1 MSLYNDLVPRDL
13 KSGTLCVNNRFAYL
27 KIPDQVVKDIFNRFK
42 ELCPNKSFVL
52 VPIFKENS
60 PFPDPVGA
68 HITVASVYDC
78 NQDPSL
84 LERIAD
90 FEGSVFPIDC
100 VSIKVVTPTHWKFM
114 ELVAICTVASKALKR
129 IQQLFNLKGEHE
141 PHFTF
146 AVMPKSNSPVEPIA
160 KTIPNA
166 CIGASCLRDE
176 DINYSLLNTMFELF
190 QTRMFQDKSGRVE
203 TLIRLMVKKSEDS
216 LLEIFAHIKA
226 EDIITEHLNIA
237 IEANHKRLIVHFDH
251 ILESSSVSR
260 PKDKFFIPD
269 PFTKFDFISD
279 ALRYSETEYLALDA
293 LDDLKAEDV
302 RYEHIE
308 LACLKGYLDVV
319 NLLLSKYLEKQAI
332 CNDGR
337 EKALPIAQEK
347 NDSPR
352 WSGRLP
358 VSEVFIQEKI
368 MRMSNISQE
377 LAYLAFETSE
387 LCAADELS
395 RLDPSK
401 ITLELIEMA
410 YRKGFLMVG
419 NMLKR
424 NYQAHQESL
433 RITFAPTAKEE
444 EDAIEYD
451 LDSTAEQEE
460 DFDDFIPSDFD
471 EVEVPLRNRK
481 IKKQNDVTSLMIG
494 RFDDIGVLKK
504 VRRISRSKFEVSHV
518 LMALKQ
524 DLVKT
529 SDYLKKVLV

>member
-27 KIPDQVVKDIFNRFK
+27 KIPDQVVKDIFKRFK

-78 NQDPSL
+78 NQNPNL
-84 LERIAD
+84 LDKISD
-90 FEGSVFPIDC
+90 FQGTILPLDC
-100 VSIKVVTPTHWKFM
+100 ISIKIVTPTHWKFM

-166 CIGASCLRDE
+166 CIGAFCLRDE

-251 ILESSSVSR
+251 ILASSSVSR

-269 PFTKFDFISD
+269 PFTKFDD

-308 LACLKGYLDVV
+308 LACLKGYQDVV
-319 NLLLSKYLEKQAI
+319 NLLLSKYLEKQAT

-337 EKALPIAQEK
+337 EKTLPIAQEK

-352 WSGRLP
+352 RNGRLP

-368 MRMSNISQE
+368 MRMSNVSRE
-377 LAYLAFETSE
+377 LAYLACETYE
-387 LCAADELS
+387 LYAADELG
-395 RLDPSK
+395 RLEPSK

-433 RITFAPTAKEE
+433 RIAYAPTAENE
-444 EDAIEYD
+444 DDAIEYD